1 MLLNFLSGKG
11 NKMEVLN
18 ALEIE
23 SIVDVTKLVAAI
35 GVLAFIVS
43 CIAEVLK
50 HVKWLDAVLPT
61 GIVVIILSLVICPV
75 AILGML
81 AYAGQPITW
90 FMVFASFIAAFIV
103 ALVAMDGW
111 ERVTELAGKLIKRE

>member
-1 MLLNFLSGKG
+1 MLLFLSGKG

-18 ALEIE
+18 TLEIE
-23 SIVDVTKLVAAI
+23 AVVDVTKLVAAI

-50 HVKWLDAVLPT
+50 HVKWLDTVLPT
-61 GIVVIILSLVICPV
+61 GMMVILLSLVICPIT
-75 AILGML
+75 ILGML

-90 FMVFASFIAAFIV
+90 FMVFVSFIASFIV

>member
-1 MLLNFLSGKG
+1 
-11 NKMEVLN
+11 MEILN

-23 SIVDVTKLVAAI
+23 AMVDVTKLVGVI
-35 GVLAFIVS
+35 GLLAFIVS

-50 HVKWLDAVLPT
+50 HVKWLDDVLPT
-61 GIVVIILSLVICPV
+61 GIVVIVLSLVICPM
-75 AILGML
+75 AIFGML
-81 AYAGQPITW
+81 AYAGQSITW

-111 ERVTELAGKLIKRE
+111 ERVTELAGKLIKRK